1 MATAENISRVGKV
14 FFAEMR
20 QNRCQ
25 FAAHPQACTS
35 NLLAMETTTPTR
47 HRPSAL
53 LTGLQPDPERL
64 GGDDRS
70 DFANVA
76 PARRAARDH
85 VMGRL
90 CADAAVPAA
99 GSGWPSAGGPP
110 VVQGRRQPF
119 RARQLQGAGG
129 AYAVRE
135 QIGSKRG
142 RLVVACATEGNHG
155 RSVAWAA
162 RRSGAQCVI
171 YLHARVS
178 EAREQA
184 IANYGASIRR
194 IAGTY
199 DDAVRQ
205 CAVDAEREGLTVISD
220 TSWAG
225 YEEIPR
231 SVMAGYTVLT
241 REIVEQMAGEAP
253 PTHVFLQGGVGGM
266 AAAALADL
274 SESAIRWRQHASIL
288 VEPLDAACLM
298 ASLRANRPIRIE
310 GEMKTVMAGLACGEP
325 SPIALEIVSAGVSAA
340 IAIGDDLVVEAMHM
354 MAAGAQGDPR
364 IVAGPS
370 GAAGL
375 GGPAGASG

>member
-1 MATAENISRVGKV
+1 M
-14 FFAEMR
+14 
-20 QNRCQ
+20 
-25 FAAHPQACTS
+25 
-35 NLLAMETTTPTR
+35 
-47 HRPSAL
+47 
-53 LTGLQPDPERL
+53 LTGLHPDAKRL
-64 GGDDRS
+64 AETAEAILPTSR
-70 DFANVA
+70 
-76 PARRAARDH
+76 RRAAQREI
-85 VMGRL
+85 MSWEGYAPTPLRALPGLAGRL
-90 CADAAVPAA
+90 QVAHLWCKDE
-99 GSGWPSAGGPP
+99 GSRFGLGSFKA
-110 VVQGRRQPF
+110 
-119 RARQLQGAGG
+119 LGG

-142 RLVVACATEGNHG
+142 SLVVACATEGNHG

-162 RRSGAQCVI
+162 RRFGAQCII

-194 IAGTY
+194 IVGTY

-205 CAVDAEREGLTVISD
+205 CAVDAEREGWTVISD

-274 SESAIRWRQHASIL
+274 SEPYPLAATRYIL

-325 SPIALEIVSAGVSAA
+325 SPIALEIVGAGVSAA

-354 MAAGAQGDPR
+354 MAAGGQGDSR

-375 GGPAGASG
+375 AGLLALRSNEEACRALELGRQSRVLIINTEGDTDAAAYRRLMGAGRP